1 METWMLEE
9 RHVDDDPFFDD
20 SLDDEEEEGWGEEP
34 FGQDYRLREV
44 IEHELA
50 HCRLDPVLEE
60 AVRHGAAQSA
70 AGTERTGVAAGRL
83 YAQWF
88 HNANPVPTPVRE
100 RAEHCGRQA
109 AGEGFHYSWFAP
121 LLQEHAQRHDAIAGF
136 ARGYAS
142 ERLFPQ
148 SKDASQNTR

>member
-1 METWMLEE
+1 MDQRMLEE
-9 RHVDDDPFFDD
+9 RPVDDDPFYDD
-20 SLDDEEEEGWGEEP
+20 SLDDEEEGWGEEP

-50 HCRLDPVLEE
+50 HGRLDPVLEE
-60 AVRHGAAQSA
+60 AVRHGATQTA

-88 HNANPVPTPVRE
+88 LSSNPVPIPVRE

-109 AGEGFHYSWFAP
+109 AVQGFHYSWFAP

-136 ARGYAS
+136 ALGYAI
-142 ERLFPQ
+142 ERLSTQ
-148 SKDASQNTR
+148 GDASQRTA